1 MKAIFNQIPDK
12 KKMDSP
18 PDNSDASDEDYAS
31 DESLERYKAPLNDKY
46 PRSTTPGAEGNE
58 RGMYDRRERH
68 LRAFY
73 DLGSD
78 DEEILESDKERNLER
93 PAKTPPGQSTFRS
106 HRAQNILRN
115 DRKDPE
121 VSAQEFARLVDNPR
135 YADLLARKRKS
146 KKGGKKGGKR
156 KKSPYNAP
164 PYKIRTLRRENL
176 QLRL

>member
-58 RGMYDRRERH
+58 RGMYDRTKREL
-68 LRAFY
+68 LRFF
-73 DLGSD
+73 DPNSD
-78 DEEILESDKERNLER
+78 DEEILERDKERNLKR
-93 PAKTPPGQSTFRS
+93 PAKTPPGRGTLRS
-106 HRAQNILRN
+106 YRAQNILRN

-121 VSAQEFARLVDNPR
+121 VSPKEFARLVDDPR
-135 YADLLARKRKS
+135 YADLVARQHIR
-146 KKGGKKGGKR
+146 KKGGKK

-164 PYKIRTLRRENL
+164 PYRIPPPEKL